1 MADKYWVGNGG
12 NWCDPAHW
20 AASSG
25 GAGGEAIPSPLDS
38 VFFDANS
45 FTLDDQTV
53 NFWVM
58 IYGDDPPFIQGQSY
72 SLYCKNISFNGV
84 TNSPSFFG
92 YAKLIGGGTIFSNS
106 SFSSAPDISLPA
118 SSTFAH
124 IVGEEFE
131 YVYIE
136 QGTYYLTTSGSGEI
150 GSLSVEGGIVIL
162 SSDLYCY
169 NLSIALGSTFNS
181 AGYDIDGRRIV
192 CFGTLILSGST
203 TADLAA
209 TPGYASYF
217 EAVAGA
223 TITIGANTT
232 IKANNFYGGGF
243 TYGNVI
249 VHDTPLL
256 NAEDSVSRIYGSNT
270 YATLKIQIDGS
281 VPSYQVYFEA
291 TKTQSITSAGG
302 FTLENSGDAL
312 VTFDGLTEEEEPGTW
327 YIVCSSGTINI
338 NALSSDNLGTL
349 SNSHAS
355 GGATFI
361 AYAEDGGGNTGWDF
375 REKTTQ
381 ETINVTANFDTLM
394 PELASRVSVAANFDD
409 GMEEQQTEINVSA
422 VLDEIS
428 QNDIYLSEMGV
439 TAELT
444 ATVNT
449 YEESVS
455 DELNLVD
462 AASSGEDPL
471 AVTVNDSLDLA
482 DVPSDELPMNPLITD
497 ELELADETTYDL
509 AMAQSMIDEFLLLM
523 DSQELIWEFSD
534 HSAYDDE
541 VLESLVAEDSQSTFY
556 APGPAI
562 SEDLDLADSQ
572 DLAWL
577 DSILENFDLSDETGV
592 GWLKELIETLFVYDE
607 VRHGWAVTAES
618 SLILTDAIETLLG
631 IIVDEWI
638 TFIDIQSNNWNG
650 REIITE
656 DVTLYDIA
664 GFAKIYADSLTD
676 EINIADV
683 STYQLTITVLEY
695 LGFTELATALRTAA
709 EAVSDS
715 IDIADSSALAFP
727 QSVESILDVV
737 DLSAVAVQFLHSV
750 QSDFNLAD
758 VSSLIK
764 RFSDTLSDPIVFVDT
779 ITSRATLYSLI
790 YDTLRLNVL
799 VDLEGEFYECY
810 VLNTPKFH
818 PSMYSGFDFNSFCVF
833 ENRAF
838 GANDTGIYELTGDTD
853 AGNTIHTGIIFSNTN
868 FDLPNQKRFRRGYL
882 DMSGTS
888 PKMILE
894 TEGGQRQAYAIDE
907 QGKMVASH
915 ELKSKSWILSVAD
928 FETLSS
934 MKLIPVI
941 LTK

>member
-1 MADKYWVGNGG
+1 MGDRYWVPGG
-12 NWCDPAHW
+12 SEVFSDTDNW
-20 AASSG
+20 SLVSG
-25 GAGGEAIPSPLDS
+25 GASGAS
-38 VFFDANS
+38 VPGAGDTAHFDANS
-45 FTLDDQTV
+45 GEAGYCEITSAVLCHIDTTGIPAGFSV
-53 NFWVM
+53 SV
-58 IYGDDPPFIQGQSY
+58 YGG
-72 SLYCKNISFNGV
+72 
-84 TNSPSFFG
+84 
-92 YAKLIGGGTIFSNS
+92 
-106 SFSSAPDISLPA
+106 
-118 SSTFAH
+118 
-124 IVGEEFE
+124 
-131 YVYIE
+131 
-136 QGTYYLTTSGSGEI
+136 
-150 GSLSVEGGIVIL
+150 GSLSLQEDLIGLSDLVITETGTLTTNNFNITATSNIQFRETAVVNLGTSTLTIGNGGEYVSGFFAEDGVTLDADEATIIFYAWSDDPFSWASFDNYGHTLGTVQIIIVEGSLETQLDIGYNSVIDIL
-162 SSDLYCY
+162 SITGDGVVMVYSDGGVQTIITSL
-169 NLSIALGSTFNS
+169 
-181 AGYDIDGRRIV
+181 
-192 CFGTLILSGST
+192 TLEG
-203 TADLAA
+203 D
-209 TPGYASYF
+209 TPGGLS
-217 EAVAGA
+217 
-223 TITIGANTT
+223 
-232 IKANNFYGGGF
+232 FYG
-243 TYGNVI
+243 Y
-249 VHDTPLL
+249 
-256 NAEDSVSRIYGSNT
+256 EDSIWTISKASGTVTAVNC
-270 YATLKIQIDGS
+270 
-281 VPSYQVYFEA
+281 
-291 TKTQSITSAGG
+291 
-302 FTLENSGDAL
+302 TLENSHATGGAK
-312 VTFDGLTEEEEPGTW
+312 F
-327 YIVCSSGTINI
+327 
-338 NALSSDNLGTL
+338 NALPEDGNV
-349 SNSHAS
+349 
-355 GGATFI
+355 
-361 AYAEDGGGNTGWDF
+361 DGGGNTGWDF
-375 REKTTQ
+375 GEG
-381 ETINVTANFDTLM
+381 EIPDISEEA
-394 PELASRVSVAANFDD
+394 SVADSFDSLID
-409 GMEEQQTEINVSA
+409 EVAE
-422 VLDEIS
+422 EIS
-428 QNDIYLSEMGV
+428 AIDLFENLIEAISEEISA
-439 TAELT
+439 TALIAASNQTSPGISEE
-444 ATVNT
+444 ATVADDIGAILSISIT
-449 YEESVS
+449 
-455 DELNLVD
+455 DELNL
-462 AASSGEDPL
+462 
-471 AVTVNDSLDLA
+471 
-482 DVPSDELPMNPLITD
+482 
-497 ELELADETTYDL
+497 
-509 AMAQSMIDEFLLLM
+509 
-523 DSQELIWEFSD
+523 
-534 HSAYDDE
+534 
-541 VLESLVAEDSQSTFY
+541 
-556 APGPAI
+556 
-562 SEDLDLADSQ
+562 ADSQ
-572 DLAWL
+572 G
-577 DSILENFDLSDETGV
+577 T
-592 GWLKELIETLFVYDE
+592 GWLKELIDTIFTYDE
-607 VRHGWAVTAES
+607 LQHGWAVTAES

-727 QSVESILDVV
+727 QSVESVLNVV

-882 DMSGTS
+882 DISGTS